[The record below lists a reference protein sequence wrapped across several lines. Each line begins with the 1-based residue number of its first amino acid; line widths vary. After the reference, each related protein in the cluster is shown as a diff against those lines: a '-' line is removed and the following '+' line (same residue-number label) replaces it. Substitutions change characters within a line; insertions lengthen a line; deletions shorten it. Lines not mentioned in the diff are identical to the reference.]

1 MEDDAKQETA
11 TLTVEAIRHT
21 LIEKHGQ
28 PLSEDD
34 PILMVA
40 SMFEIFQ
47 KEYDSTLKRH
57 QEAIERFMASNST
70 YYADKVKQSTDELL
84 NRAIQG
90 TIRNNI
96 DAMADFKQ
104 SMTDF
109 TRTNR
114 LYSAVS
120 LCTCLISICLFLGWL
135 GWNLF
140 GRS

>member
-1 MEDDAKQETA
+1 MEDDAKQEPA
-11 TLTVEAIRHT
+11 KLTMENIRHA

-40 SMFEIFQ
+40 SMFEMFQ
-47 KEYDSTLKRH
+47 MEYDSTLKRH
-57 QEAIERFMASNST
+57 QAAIEKFMTSNST
-70 YYADKVKQSTDELL
+70 YYSDKVKQSTDELL
-84 NRAIQG
+84 DRAIQG

-109 TRTNR
+109 TKTNR

-120 LCTCLISICLFLGWL
+120 LCTCLISVCLFLGWL
-135 GWNLF
+135 GWYLL
-140 GRS
+140 GRA

>member
-1 MEDDAKQETA
+1 MEDQAKQEAAKLTA
-11 TLTVEAIRHT
+11 EKVRHL

-40 SMFEIFQ
+40 TMFEIFQ
-47 KEYDSTLKRH
+47 QEYDSTLKRH
-57 QEAIERFMASNST
+57 QTAIEKFMASNST

-90 TIRNNI
+90 TIRSNI

-109 TRTNR
+109 TKTNR

-120 LCTCLISICLFLGWL
+120 LCTCLISICLFFGWL
-135 GWNLF
+135 GWFFLE
-140 GRS
+140 GT